1 MPALLLSLLPMLMKF
16 APDLIGLAF
25 GGSAEAVATKVGKA
39 ASDVFGT
46 TDAAA
51 ISAQVAA
58 DPAKADAFQARLQ
71 AETDQLKADLA
82 DVQSARAATTALA
95 QAGSTIA
102 WGAPVVSVAV
112 TVGFIGILSVMTLR
126 VVPDSGV
133 VNVLVGTLAT
143 AFGSVVNYWL
153 GSSAGS
159 HAKTQQLA
167 DLLHTTV
174 SPAASL
180 KPLSRRAA

>member
-1 MPALLLSLLPMLMKF
+1 MPALLLTLLPMLMKY

-25 GGSAEAVATKVGKA
+25 GGNAQAVVEKVGQA

-46 TDAAA
+46 TNPDAIAAA
-51 ISAQVAA
+51 ATA
-58 DPAKADAFQARLQ
+58 DPGKAEAFQTRLQ
-71 AETDQLKADLA
+71 AETDQLKAELA
-82 DVQSARAATTALA
+82 DVQNARSATTALVE
-95 QAGSTIA
+95 AGSSIA

-112 TVGFIGILSVMTLR
+112 TVGFIGLLAVMMLR
-126 VVPDSGV
+126 VVPDTSV

-167 DLLHTTV
+167 GLLRA
-174 SPAASL
+174 PAG
-180 KPLSRRAA
+180 RA